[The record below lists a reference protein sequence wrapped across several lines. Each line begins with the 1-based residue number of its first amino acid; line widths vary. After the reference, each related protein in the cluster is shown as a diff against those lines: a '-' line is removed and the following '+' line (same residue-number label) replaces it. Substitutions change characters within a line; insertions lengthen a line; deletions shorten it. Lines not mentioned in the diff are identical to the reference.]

1 MCGREEGVKVVEQTS
16 TSRQRAK
23 WLERVR
29 HVALAGLIALALY
42 IPNLLDPV
50 DQIIWANEARL
61 SSRQASGEIVFVGAD
76 SDLADPDMPQARQ
89 QLANLVAR
97 LSDAGVERVYIDYAF
112 TKATDPAT
120 DASLN
125 AALRNFS
132 GEAVLVD
139 RVSTDLGGKLSLV
152 SSHPLISSGV
162 TQVGF
167 EYWMNYMGYT
177 WFMPYVVAYAGESLP
192 NLPAHIAGVTGK
204 PGDIFLV
211 SYDFALDSIPSYRF
225 AELADARSGLSGLSG
240 KTVLIGPA
248 TSSGS
253 HPRNIPG
260 VTGVSRTLVAIY
272 AAETL
277 QAGAPH
283 YVDGL
288 PVLLAALAA
297 LLLAAAIRREILRRL
312 AYGVV
317 GAAIVA
323 TPLLAPQ
330 LGLRVSVA
338 NAMAASCIYL
348 FYRARARR
356 KHKLLLVDPETDL
369 PTFAAL
375 EADKTA
381 AETVPAIIVAR
392 IHRFEEVRRT
402 LPVELHAEYLLAIT
416 GRLKAATQDATI
428 YLGQGHLVA
437 WTMKEKDPALLRE
450 HLEGLRALFGSPL
463 IVGDQQV
470 DVGITFGID
479 IAPSPNMARRLASA
493 IAVAEKTTETFEPIA
508 IADATSQEDLIW
520 NISLQARIDAA
531 LSNGEIY
538 LAFQPKIMVQTGEIV
553 GAEALVRWKDPI
565 RGHIPPDSFIRQCE
579 TAGRMSQLT
588 RFVLEEACK
597 AGVAFEQQGLHL
609 PIAVNISA
617 TLLHE
622 RAIVAMVADVLERT
636 GFDPRRLTLEI
647 TETYRISNLDLA
659 AEILAELKMLGT
671 KISMDDF
678 GVGAASL
685 EALLRLPF
693 SELKIDRMFIAAMTN
708 DPKALGIVKS
718 VLQMG
723 RELRIIVVAEGV
735 EDAGT
740 LTLLRDSGCVVA
752 QGFAIS
758 RPVTFDKILK
768 YHIDSKNPP
777 MEGMV

>member
-1 MCGREEGVKVVEQTS
+1 MVEQTS
-16 TSRQRAK
+16 TTRKRAK

-29 HVALAGLIALALY
+29 HVAWAGLIALVLL
-42 IPNLLDPV
+42 ITTVLDPI
-50 DQIIWANEARL
+50 DQVIWATESRL
-61 SSRQASGEIVFVGAD
+61 SSRQASGEIVFVGTN
-76 SDLADPDMPQARQ
+76 SDLTDPDTPQARR
-89 QLANLVAR
+89 QLANLVTR
-97 LSDAGVERVYIDYAF
+97 LDEAGVERLYIDFAF
-112 TKATDPAT
+112 DQATDPAT
-120 DASLN
+120 DANLN
-125 AALRNFS
+125 AALQSFS

-139 RVSTDLGGKLSLV
+139 QVSTGLDGQPNLV
-152 SSHPLISSGV
+152 SSRPSVSDGV
-162 TQVGF
+162 ERVASDF
-167 EYWMNYMGYT
+167 WMNYLGHT
-177 WFMPYVVAYAGESLP
+177 WYMPYTVSYGEATLA
-192 NLPAHIAGVTGK
+192 NLPADIARVSGK
-204 PGDIFLV
+204 PGDIFLI

-225 AELADARSGLSGLSG
+225 ENLADARSDLEYLSG

-248 TSSGS
+248 SSRGAQ
-253 HPRNIPG
+253 PRNVPG
-260 VTGVSRTLVAIY
+260 LTGVSRTLIAVF

-277 QAGAPH
+277 EAGAPQ
-283 YVDGL
+283 YVGGL

-297 LLLAAAIRREILRRL
+297 LLAASSIGAATARRL
-312 AYGVV
+312 AYSAIGITVLV
-317 GAAIVA
+317 G
-323 TPLLAPQ
+323 PLFTPQ
-330 LGLRVSVA
+330 LNLRISAGYALAVVFA
-338 NAMAASCIYL
+338 YM
-348 FYRARARR
+348 FYRARARWKR
-356 KHKLLLVDPETDL
+356 NLLLVDPETNL

-375 EADKTA
+375 ETDKATADN
-381 AETVPAIIVAR
+381 VPAIIVAR

-402 LPVELHAEYLLAIT
+402 LPVELHADYLLAIT

-428 YLGQGHLVA
+428 YLGQGHLIA

-450 HLEGLRALFGSPL
+450 HLEGLRALFASPL

-479 IAPSPNMARRLASA
+479 ITPSPNVARRLAAA

-508 IADATSQEDLIW
+508 IADTTSQEDLIW

-538 LAFQPKIMVQTGEIV
+538 LAYQPKIMVQTGEIV

-597 AGVAFEQQGLHL
+597 AGLAFEKQGLHL

-622 RAIVAMVADVLERT
+622 RSIVTMVSDVLERT
-636 GFDPRRLTLEI
+636 AFDPRRLTLEI

-659 AEILAELKMLGT
+659 AEILGELKALGT

-693 SELKIDRMFIAAMTN
+693 SELKIDRMFIAPMTN

-723 RELRIIVVAEGV
+723 KDLRIIVVAEGV

-758 RPVTFDKILK
+758 RPVTFDKILE
-768 YHIDSKNPP
+768 YHRDSEKPP
-777 MEGMV
+777 KEGMV